1 MAVQVLTPRVSVL
14 LSVHN
19 GGSYLKDAVESVLC
33 QTYRDF
39 EFLILDDGST
49 DGSVDYLDCVVKQ
62 DSRVRVIRQ
71 QNRGL
76 VASLNRLIAESCGS
90 LLARMDADDICTPD
104 RLQLQ
109 VDQFDLDPDLAV
121 LGGRIER
128 IDSSGKSLG
137 EQGYPLTARESEDML
152 WFGCPVA
159 HPAVMMRRDVVME
172 LGGYRDFFTHCEDYD
187 LWLRISQ
194 RASIRNLEQVVLR
207 YRVHQG
213 SVSGSNRSEQLLGTY
228 LAQVAWLMRRRGE
241 PDPVHQ
247 WEKPSLEL
255 LESLR
260 LPTEE
265 ECLFRA
271 RWTLAVV
278 SALDHSDRDRV
289 SEYLRKFPTI
299 PPALRQQGR
308 SIKIRLYKELTLRA
322 WRCREFLQAF
332 RWGLVLAN
340 LMAAFHLREFVDRA
354 IRRRSSSEHSFHS
367 HE

>member
-1 MAVQVLTPRVSVL
+1 MTPRVSVL

-19 GGSYLKDAVESVLC
+19 GGNYLEDAVESVLH

-49 DGSVDYLDCVVKQ
+49 DGTSEYLDSLEKQ

-71 QNRGL
+71 QNQGL
-76 VASLNRLIAESCGS
+76 VASLNRLIAESRGS

-104 RLQLQ
+104 RFQLQ
-109 VDQFDLDPDLAV
+109 VQEFEHDPDLAI

-172 LGGYRDFFTHCEDYD
+172 IGGYRDFFTHCEDYD

-194 RASIRNLEQVVLR
+194 RAPIRNLDHVVLK
-207 YRVHQG
+207 YRVHQN
-213 SVSGSNRSEQLLGTY
+213 SVSCSKRSEQVLGTY
-228 LAQVAWLMRRRGE
+228 LAQAAWLMRLRGE

-247 WEKPSLEL
+247 WDKPSLEL

-260 LPTEE
+260 LPAEE
-265 ECLFRA
+265 KCLFMA
-271 RWTLAVV
+271 RWTLAAVH
-278 SALDHSDRDRV
+278 AQDHSNRALV
-289 SEYLRKFPTI
+289 LEQLRKFPTI
-299 PPALRQQGR
+299 PPTLRQQGR

-322 WRCREFLQAF
+322 WREGQYSQAF
-332 RWGLVLAN
+332 RWGLVLIN
-340 LMAAFHLREFVDRA
+340 LMTAFHLHDFLDRV
-354 IRRRSSSEHSFHS
+354 FHQA
-367 HE
+367 